1 MKKNLNKQGIIFWIT
16 GLSGSGKTT
25 LAKNIKK
32 FVSKN
37 YGPTICI
44 HGDEIR
50 STFNLK
56 SYNKSD
62 RLKIAKMYVKLVR
75 ILTNQ
80 KINVIFSVVGLFHEL
95 QKYNRRM
102 FKNYLE
108 IFIKSDIQVLIKKKR
123 KAFYRK
129 KTNNVWGIDLKPEF
143 PKKPDITIINDFK
156 KDKKSLTKELI
167 LKIKKTDKK
176 FI

>member
-1 MKKNLNKQGIIFWIT
+1 MKRNLNKQGIIFWIT

-50 STFNLK
+50 RTFNLK
-56 SYNKSD
+56 SYNKSE
-62 RLKIAKMYVKLVR
+62 RLEIGKMYVKLLK

-95 QKYNRRM
+95 HKYNRRM

-108 IFIKSDIQVLIKKKR
+108 IFIKSDIQVLINKKGKF
-123 KAFYRK
+123 FYQK

-156 KDKKSLTKELI
+156 KDIKSLTKELI
-167 LKIKKTDKK
+167 IKIKKKYEK
-176 FI
+176 I

>member
-1 MKKNLNKQGIIFWIT
+1 MKKKFKKQGIIFWIT

-25 LAKNIKK
+25 LAKNIEN

-37 YGPTICI
+37 YGPTLCI
-44 HGDEIR
+44 HGDDIR
-50 STFNLK
+50 NIFNLK
-56 SYNKSD
+56 SYSKSD
-62 RLKIAKMYVKLVR
+62 RLKIGKMYVKLVK
-75 ILTNQ
+75 ILIDQ

-95 QKYNRRM
+95 QKNNRKI

-108 IFIKSDIQVLIKKKR
+108 IFIKSDIQVLLKKKR
-123 KAFYRK
+123 KVFYQK

-156 KDKKSLTKELI
+156 KNIKYLTKELI
-167 LKIKKTDKK
+167 SKIKRK
-176 FI
+176 I